1 MSRSFVYLMP
11 SFSPSP
17 IPVSPS
23 ESVTKYPPPL
33 LLKAMLVLLKAM
45 LVSLLL
51 CLPHTLSYPYPLLL
65 IELVHLLPCLF
76 LPHVCSPV
84 SSSICP
90 PPYSL
95 LYVHIMSLCHYVILS
110 KLVIPSF
117 CLKPFTPSKHVI
129 PSLCLNTSFCLNTS
143 LCHSV

>member
-1 MSRSFVYLMP
+1 MAERLGTGLQNLLQQFESAWYLFKRRSGSMSRSFVYLMP

-51 CLPHTLSYPYPLLL
+51 CL
-65 IELVHLLPCLF
+65 F
-76 LPHVCSPV
+76 
-84 SSSICP
+84 
-90 PPYSL
+90 
-95 LYVHIMSLCHYVILS
+95 
-110 KLVIPSF
+110 
-117 CLKPFTPSKHVI
+117 
-129 PSLCLNTSFCLNTS
+129 
-143 LCHSV
+143 